1 MEDFIQ
7 NYLRGIYKKTD
18 ISEQYSEMLQ
28 QIKYV
33 FRILFAIKIHDAT
46 AEKPIIDATKFKKG
60 ILQIL
65 LSGGA
70 LILYTLIVN
79 LIFRMKMPD
88 FFQLILAILFL
99 THMYFL
105 IGNTCRLLTDGKLE
119 SVVLIIIILGI
130 AAIFSQIILVVICV
144 LIFLTYF
151 FQGLGIVLKHQK
163 LVNELSQK
171 KIKYTEELHHLQ
183 QQMTA
188 LLPKMKQEC
197 LIFQQKNV
205 PEKNQIYTEDNI
217 FPEEFWWQG
226 SIDEVD
232 KVMKLFDIRRLG
244 NKWETKSVLRT
255 VGTQFT
261 CDEEYSPLHLT
272 EGFTIEDYNKVVNG
286 DKLILDFI
294 SRCTSIDDVNEK
306 IIRYVVPKHDAWD
319 IFTKSSKISDLD
331 RRVNDLYYKTG
342 VLDKNYATINS
353 LHADMEDL
361 KDRFN
366 AYANETEEHTY
377 VEYTPIHKNVD
388 MWSGQI
394 ILKKISNGYKIID
407 YYCQIPHMF
416 ENLQVLTQSEYN
428 ITYMDY
434 DLYNCNKSFLVN
446 FYAAFPECI

>member
-151 FQGLGIVLKHQK
+151 FQGL
-163 LVNELSQK
+163 
-171 KIKYTEELHHLQ
+171 
-183 QQMTA
+183 
-188 LLPKMKQEC
+188 
-197 LIFQQKNV
+197 
-205 PEKNQIYTEDNI
+205 
-217 FPEEFWWQG
+217 
-226 SIDEVD
+226 
-232 KVMKLFDIRRLG
+232 
-244 NKWETKSVLRT
+244 
-255 VGTQFT
+255 
-261 CDEEYSPLHLT
+261 
-272 EGFTIEDYNKVVNG
+272 
-286 DKLILDFI
+286 
-294 SRCTSIDDVNEK
+294 
-306 IIRYVVPKHDAWD
+306 
-319 IFTKSSKISDLD
+319 
-331 RRVNDLYYKTG
+331 
-342 VLDKNYATINS
+342 
-353 LHADMEDL
+353 
-361 KDRFN
+361 
-366 AYANETEEHTY
+366 
-377 VEYTPIHKNVD
+377 
-388 MWSGQI
+388 
-394 ILKKISNGYKIID
+394 
-407 YYCQIPHMF
+407 
-416 ENLQVLTQSEYN
+416 
-428 ITYMDY
+428 
-434 DLYNCNKSFLVN
+434 
-446 FYAAFPECI
+446 